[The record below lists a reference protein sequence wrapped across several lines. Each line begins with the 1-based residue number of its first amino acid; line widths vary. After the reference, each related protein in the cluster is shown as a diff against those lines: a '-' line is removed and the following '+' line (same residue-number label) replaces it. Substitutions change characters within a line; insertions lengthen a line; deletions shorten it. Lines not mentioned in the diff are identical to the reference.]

1 VRRPV
6 STSAARVSGAELRVL
21 QRRGTA
27 ALAGRET
34 RRVLGLWTQT
44 ILPPV
49 VTALLFL
56 AIFGGALGGRIDR
69 IEGVRYLAF
78 ILPGLLV
85 MTVAAQATANAA
97 TSLFQA
103 KSEGYLEE
111 VLTSPLRAWQV
122 VGAYVAGSLVR
133 AYAAAA
139 VIVAAA
145 APFAG
150 GVDDFVLA
158 ASALV
163 LTGVIFASVGVI
175 TGVWADTFD
184 QHSFV
189 ASIVITPLALVG
201 GVFYSASSLGEP
213 WATLT
218 RLDPL
223 YYLVDASRAGF
234 TGFHETSVWVSL
246 LLAALVAVMVFA
258 VAVGLVSRGWRLKP

>member
-1 VRRPV
+1 V
-6 STSAARVSGAELRVL
+6 SAAELRVL

-27 ALAGRET
+27 ALAGREI

-56 AIFGGALGGRIDR
+56 AVFGGALGDRIDR
-69 IEGVRYLAF
+69 VEGVRYLPF

-85 MTVAAQATANAA
+85 MTVAGQATGNSA

-103 KSEGYLEE
+103 KQEGYLED
-111 VLTSPLRAWQV
+111 VLTSPLRSWQI

-133 AYAAAA
+133 AFAATLAIT
-139 VIVAAA
+139 VLA

-150 GVDDFVLA
+150 GVDRVA
-158 ASALV
+158 VAIIALV
-163 LTGVIFASVGVI
+163 LTGVIFASLGVI
-175 TGVWADTFD
+175 SGVWAETFD

-201 GVFYSASSLGEP
+201 GVFYSARSLGEP
-213 WATLT
+213 WSTLT
-218 RLDPL
+218 RLDPI
-223 YYLVDASRAGF
+223 YYLVDATRAGF
-234 TGFHETSVWVSL
+234 TGFHESSVWLSL
-246 LLAALVAVMVFA
+246 LVGAIVTGLVFTAAVALVA
-258 VAVGLVSRGWRLKP
+258 RGWRLKP